1 MIPPPDFVYLCS
13 LFGACPKRSQG
24 AGGNISVK
32 QDNLLWIKASGVKLS
47 SVSKKSGYA
56 CCKIDSLLELFT
68 NANEDLQ
75 SALAYPESE
84 SPSMET
90 FFHLLPYSHI
100 VHIHPTFFC
109 KYLCSKESSSIFTT
123 THFPSSLYI
132 PYTKPGYP
140 LAKKIFDTYTNE
152 RLLLLENH
160 GIILLGNSVQDVVE
174 LFLQVTEVLESIVNE
189 KYTASSIMIEHKLYH
204 LTFEFANPVYS
215 AFTLPKK
222 FDPIT
227 PDHFLF
233 LKEAP
238 FFTTKDTLEK
248 DLLQSKTIPAVVCVD
263 TQVYTLGKT
272 VEQAQHKEDYLQSYV
287 EIWSESTSL
296 QQEDTYNLLNCSK
309 EKLRLNKE

>member
-1 MIPPPDFVYLCS
+1 MIPPHDLVYLCS
-13 LFGACPKRSQG
+13 LFGACSKRTQG

-32 QDNLLWIKASGVKLS
+32 QNNLLWIKASGIKLS

-56 CCKIDSLLELFT
+56 CCNIDTLLELFA
-68 NANEDLQ
+68 NANENLQ

-90 FFHLLPYSHI
+90 FFHLLPFSHI

-123 THFPSSLYI
+123 TNFPSSLYI

-140 LAKKIFDTYTNE
+140 LAKKIFDTYTKE
-152 RLLLLENH
+152 TIIFLENH
-160 GIILLGNSVQDVVE
+160 GIILLGNSVQNVVE
-174 LFLQVTEVLESIVNE
+174 LFSHTTEILESIVNE
-189 KYTASSIMIEHKLYH
+189 KYTASSLMIEHKLYH
-204 LTFEFANPVYS
+204 LTFEFAKPVYPVLI
-215 AFTLPKK
+215 LPNH

-227 PDHFLF
+227 PDHVLF

-248 DLLQSKTIPAVVCVD
+248 DILESKTIPSVIRVD
-263 TQVYTLGKT
+263 KQIYTLGKT
-272 VEQAQHKEDYLQSYV
+272 VEQAQNKEDYLQSYV
-287 EIWSESTSL
+287 EIWSESTYL
-296 QQEDTYNLLNCSK
+296 QAENINDLLNCSK
-309 EKLRLNKE
+309 EKLRMNKE